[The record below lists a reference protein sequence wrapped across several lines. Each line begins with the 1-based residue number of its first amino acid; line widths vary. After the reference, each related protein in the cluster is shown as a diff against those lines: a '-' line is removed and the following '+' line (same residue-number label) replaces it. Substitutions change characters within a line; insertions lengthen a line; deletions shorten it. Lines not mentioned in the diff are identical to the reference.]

1 MTYQT
6 AYKLLVAAYKS
17 AKGVM
22 PQGIDMLK
30 LKMKARQKVID
41 AKKVIKVNF
50 DKGNNWMKAKPQSTK
65 GKVAETEAEM
75 IVRMNRQNKESVA
88 RLKEKK
94 EKSLGEKLRDYDGD
108 PDGMAAGGIAKLMS
122 KGIKTA
128 LKRTR
133 KGYDT
138 PGADFQVLT
147 EDASYLMSPPNMQ
160 MLEKLKI
167 VRRQLVRDIKRKE
180 GGGKYTFGPD
190 PKATKKDLQ
199 SLDEYI
205 ADLKDKIKVEG
216 YYGKGAEAEKSLLKS
231 DPLLPF
237 SKLVKDKYRNAE
249 GGIIGYGSG
258 GKVKKPFKSKVVDFL
273 GGPAVVGAELGLSG
287 LLEVYNLLGMPLM
300 KDGGKVKKKRK
311 HNDNIDDEDIGEGKS
326 KERFLRVMPQAS
338 DIPRSDGIM
347 ELATGG
353 MTNIGDTY
361 DNNPT
366 LQSQYP
372 NKQDYLDLFAQ
383 QTTTT
388 PQYATAYQSTGSI
401 DPINPILPI
410 IPIPQSD
417 GDGGGGP
424 PPGPKGNPK
433 FDYEYNALGGLY
445 NKDNV
450 PLTEEEQKTL
460 NIQKAKTG
468 VMNVLSLNPKYQMSK
483 FIFNKVKAGAA
494 ATKKTIDDYFA
505 KKAAEKAAKEKE
517 INRIQQIIDSGSSV
531 DKATGGQ
538 FGTSVNEPTSRGGKG
553 FSDYT

>member
-300 KDGGKVKKKRK
+300 KDGG
-311 HNDNIDDEDIGEGKS
+311 
-326 KERFLRVMPQAS
+326 
-338 DIPRSDGIM
+338 IM

-353 MTNIGDTY
+353 TTNIGDTY

-505 KKAAEKAAKEKE
+505 KKAEDEAIAAQREFDRLNA
-517 INRIQQIIDSGSSV
+517 IRQQRDAGSMSGGPGETTQGTFGSSV
-531 DKATGGQ
+531 NDAST
-538 FGTSVNEPTSRGGKG
+538 
-553 FSDYT
+553 FSDYS

>member
-65 GKVAETEAEM
+65 PEGIIPVTVKGKTTKMTPEGIMKMLTGKGKVAETEAQM
-75 IVRMNRQNKESVA
+75 LARMKKQNKESVA

-94 EKSLGEKLRDYDGD
+94 EKSLGEKLKDYDGD
-108 PDGMAAGGIAKLMS
+108 PDAMAA
-122 KGIKTA
+122 
-128 LKRTR
+128 
-133 KGYDT
+133 
-138 PGADFQVLT
+138 
-147 EDASYLMSPPNMQ
+147 
-160 MLEKLKI
+160 
-167 VRRQLVRDIKRKE
+167 
-180 GGGKYTFGPD
+180 
-190 PKATKKDLQ
+190 
-199 SLDEYI
+199 
-205 ADLKDKIKVEG
+205 
-216 YYGKGAEAEKSLLKS
+216 
-231 DPLLPF
+231 
-237 SKLVKDKYRNAE
+237 
-249 GGIIGYGSG
+249 G

-287 LLEVYNLLGMPLM
+287 LLEVYNILGMPLM

-326 KERFLRVMPQAS
+326 KERFLRVMPEVE

-353 MTNIGDTY
+353 MTNIGNTY

-410 IPIPQSD
+410 IPIPES

-424 PPGPKGNPK
+424 PPGPRGNPN
-433 FDYEYNALGGLY
+433 FDYETEAYGLA
-445 NKDNV
+445 N
-450 PLTEEEQKTL
+450 LTPEQKGITQEEQDMLDKEKSGLMNLLSLSPTYQ
-460 NIQKAKTG
+460 ISKFVFDKAK
-468 VMNVLSLNPKYQMSK
+468 
-483 FIFNKVKAGAA
+483 AG
-494 ATKKTIDDYFA
+494 KKKLDDYFA
-505 KKAAEKAAKEKE
+505 KKAKEKAEREEKAARELARQMQDS
-517 INRIQQIIDSGSSV
+517 NRANKTGGYQSTYSQDTDFMEGDPNAGGRATSATSGS
-531 DKATGGQ
+531 T
-538 FGTSVNEPTSRGGKG
+538 
-553 FSDYT
+553 

>member
-65 GKVAETEAEM
+65 VKGKAAETEAEM

-108 PDGMAAGGIAKLMS
+108 PDAMAG
-122 KGIKTA
+122 
-128 LKRTR
+128 
-133 KGYDT
+133 
-138 PGADFQVLT
+138 
-147 EDASYLMSPPNMQ
+147 
-160 MLEKLKI
+160 
-167 VRRQLVRDIKRKE
+167 
-180 GGGKYTFGPD
+180 
-190 PKATKKDLQ
+190 
-199 SLDEYI
+199 
-205 ADLKDKIKVEG
+205 
-216 YYGKGAEAEKSLLKS
+216 
-231 DPLLPF
+231 
-237 SKLVKDKYRNAE
+237 
-249 GGIIGYGSG
+249 G

-287 LLEVYNLLGMPLM
+287 LLEIYNILGMPLM

-311 HNDNIDDEDIGEGKS
+311 HDDNIDEEDIGEGKS
-326 KERFLRVMPQAS
+326 KERFLNVMPRPRNYPNLS
-338 DIPRSDGIM
+338 EEEIILDKMPRPKRSDGIM

-353 MTNIGDTY
+353 MTNISDTY

-372 NKQDYLDLFAQ
+372 NKQDYLDMFAQ
-383 QTTTT
+383 QTTTTT

-410 IPIPQSD
+410 IPIPES
-417 GDGGGGP
+417 GDGGGD
-424 PPGPKGNPK
+424 PPGPKGNPN
-433 FDYEYNALGGLY
+433 FDYETEAYGLANLTPEQKGITQEEQEMLDKEKSGIMNLLSLSPTFKALGFIK
-445 NKDNV
+445 NKAV
-450 PLTEEEQKTL
+450 
-460 NIQKAKTG
+460 
-468 VMNVLSLNPKYQMSK
+468 
-483 FIFNKVKAGAA
+483 AG
-494 ATKKTIDDYFA
+494 KKQLDDFFTRRA
-505 KKAAEKAAKEKE
+505 EEKAAKEE
-517 INRIQQIIDSGSSV
+517 ALSSLRASMARDAARNAQQDWTGSSSTYSGGMDTKTGNYDDPFDSGQ
-531 DKATGGQ
+531 T
-538 FGTSVNEPTSRGGKG
+538 E
-553 FSDYT
+553 